1 MTSLELFDETLD
13 INSTENYE
21 LAVQA
26 SPDGFTFSLLDTLRN
41 KFVLIRSFEPDESK
55 YFNSENIKEFISTD
69 DFLTRSYKKTRI
81 VMPSSKFTIVPAPLF
96 DPAKKDEYF
105 NFNLKSDNDIIVL
118 SNKIAEP
125 DAFIIFGVLKSFQE
139 VIRTYFPMEH
149 PCVHIMPLFENIS
162 RSRRNTH
169 GHYLH
174 VHIERDYFNL
184 LIFSDKQLELCN
196 TFRYR
201 NVSDVLYYVLNAFG
215 RLGIKQEETVHLSG
229 KTEKFDELNTN
240 LSTYVQEIKFAEPA
254 GDFSFSYVFGEI
266 QLHRFISLFSVLNCG

>member
-162 RSRRNTH
+162 RSRRNTY